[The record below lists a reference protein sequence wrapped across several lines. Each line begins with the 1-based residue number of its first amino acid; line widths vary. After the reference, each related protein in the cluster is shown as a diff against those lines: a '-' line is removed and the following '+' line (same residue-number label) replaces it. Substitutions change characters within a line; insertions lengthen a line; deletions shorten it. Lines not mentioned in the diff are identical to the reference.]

1 MAMSSVQLLDSP
13 RVEGGETVT
22 TFQAGQA
29 EGANGEPVMVVSGD
43 LDLASAEG
51 FVESATAAA
60 ADVSVLHL
68 DLGDV
73 TFMDS
78 TGLGALIKV
87 RNLMIERGGSVAL
100 VNISSAVER
109 VLELTGMSDVFHA
122 G

>member
-1 MAMSSVQLLDSP
+1 M
-13 RVEGGETVT
+13 T
-22 TFQAGQA
+22 TFQADPST
-29 EGANGEPVMVVSGD
+29 GADGEPVIAVSGD
-43 LDLASAEG
+43 LDLASAEA
-51 FVESATAAA
+51 FVASATAAA
-60 ADVSVLHL
+60 ADGSVLGL

-87 RNLMIERGGSVAL
+87 RNLMIDRGGSVTL
-100 VNISSAVER
+100 VAASTAVER